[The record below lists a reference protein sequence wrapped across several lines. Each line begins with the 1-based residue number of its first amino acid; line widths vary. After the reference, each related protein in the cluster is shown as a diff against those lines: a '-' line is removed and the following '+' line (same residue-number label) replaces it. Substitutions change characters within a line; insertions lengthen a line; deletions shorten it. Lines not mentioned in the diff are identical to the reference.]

1 MDGSQIYGSDLTTS
15 YDLRSGVDG
24 LLKTSDAGRRQLFP
38 ISHQDARTEARTKLT
53 TSLQFVFKQVND
65 EIIMQAK

>member
-24 LLKTSDAGRRQLFP
+24 LLKTSDAGGRQLFP
-38 ISHQDARTEARTKLT
+38 IAPGCED
-53 TSLQFVFKQVND
+53 QVNH
-65 EIIMQAK
+65 ELAICFQAGK